1 MARPKRLT
9 EELSVPLP
17 PGTKIEMAELIDGP
31 LATFWR
37 EKMLTWLATARAEP
51 REGGA

>member
-1 MARPKRLT
+1 MSPPVACPK
-9 EELSVPLP
+9 LP

-37 EKMLTWLATARAEP
+37 EKMLTWLAIARA
-51 REGGA
+51 A